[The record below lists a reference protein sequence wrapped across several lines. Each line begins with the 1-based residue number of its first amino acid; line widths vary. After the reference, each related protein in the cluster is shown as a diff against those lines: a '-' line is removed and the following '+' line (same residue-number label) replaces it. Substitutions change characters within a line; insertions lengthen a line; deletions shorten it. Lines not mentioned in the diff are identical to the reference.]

1 MKECVQ
7 EPCPWQTAGVCG
19 GAFRMGN
26 IGGRISQ
33 AIKGFCISPVGLGGS
48 FAVWGSLFSMNDYL
62 AARNGP
68 VTMVGS
74 ATMGGFH
81 LALFEGAG
89 ILLTRMAS
97 AQFPRVLSLL
107 KNLQASNYPSLLET
121 IKNINRTSF
130 PGSL

>member
-1 MKECVQ
+1 MTTVWFKSEGKKI
-7 EPCPWQTAGVCG
+7 PGTP
-19 GAFRMGN
+19 
-26 IGGRISQ
+26 SQ
-33 AIKGFCISPVGLGGS
+33 V
-48 FAVWGSLFSMNDYL
+48 

-68 VTMVGS
+68 VTMVES

-81 LALFEGAG
+81 LALIEGAS

-97 AQFPRVLSLL
+97 AQFPSLL